1 MAARVMK
8 AVLVG
13 MWLTASL
20 ALSLFAAGWEELN
33 LGEAT
38 LSIAQDWEL
47 TDQRRDV
54 EAVYTGPDG
63 ESLRVFWWFPDEPLL
78 GYDDEI
84 SHQTRSF
91 PAGPALVVRSH
102 VAGRSVVKVAFDR
115 ENRDQERLLFLIESE
130 TATPE
135 ALEAA
140 LEPILHRLRFKGDPE
155 PVTQAPAPQQPVLQA
170 PPLSNVE
177 TWHHDVAG
185 NFSVRLSAGWRAY
198 GADQPD
204 LRRLTI
210 VAPDGNAVF
219 VVVVSNKAAVMDAY
233 ESQFYTDQVIPRQID
248 GESFDAT
255 AGLEGHAV
263 SFSARIYAVA
273 DMSLPYNRGQ
283 AWVFRGA
290 TAEPA
295 VMLAY
300 VHADDAAEDQRQILR
315 AIAESFLIG
324 PPPEG
329 ASTAAPPPVVA
340 PAQAD
345 LAPAAS
351 SPVTAPAFGFDL
363 AAEVSVPA
371 TATFETVLA
380 ALTPLYGGD
389 CAPVDPPGLPATAIL
404 TSLSMRPEAAAVC
417 AGQGHTIVALRL
429 PQDPRTGQA
438 GLLGMAY
445 LRSFL
450 AQREKPLVLV
460 DLAHGALIT
469 VTAADGAGIAVEVS
483 DLADLA
489 PADSRSDALSAED
502 AGLPAKTQ
510 IFSGAL
516 TAAWL
521 PHAVRGGNFD
531 DWARF
536 AGGMLSVDV
545 ATQPDFG
552 ATGLKSAEPM
562 VTLPSP
568 SDLQSLRLQ
577 FDFDTDT
584 TSNAVFALV
593 PSDALGKLDWD
604 VAEIWVAVEQKRD
617 AAPQLV
623 LAVQRQV
630 QARFNITDRGDL
642 AGLTLELRPDGMI
655 LLINAADRVLLEGR
669 MEARP
674 QAADLHLQVSA
685 TSPGHQVPAHLDL
698 RGITLEHVAFVQ
710 NDPAA
715 LLMESAQSIA
725 LFDGHVLGPHFAVHG
740 TPRGADFAEKL
751 RIAGGLH
758 VHSPQGDGLNGLGI
772 YAPQPVVW
780 LDRFGKGASARLRF
794 EFDPAETSGFRLA
807 LGSTFTYPDADPGF
821 PRFVLDWHKT
831 ADGTIKASRWID
843 RELDRLDATP
853 ASMPAVVE
861 LVLTPDGVQV
871 LAEGFP
877 DDILP
882 WNALREGQSFRLYAV
897 AKAETKA
904 DPVSMV
910 LHRITL
916 TRSPQTGSQ
925 LNPAPMPGVEPLPQ
939 VRHFPNPQAP
949 WEPYG
954 LAGLTFAEV
963 GRFDADG
970 AVIVD
975 VAAKYEGGRAG
986 VLSPSPVAVLDERID
1001 KTPYRLTLRF
1011 DPALTDGLEVMLSNQ
1026 KVADMWKGSEVV
1038 LSLVRQSGGREA
1050 GSYVLTL
1057 TKDYYAY
1064 WVRTISAQDM
1074 ARWDG
1079 TMLLDLAPDTLTI
1092 TMPDVVTH
1100 RGTSFVGI
1108 AKEAAFHM
1116 VVQSLSDTKYGAAR
1130 MALRQVDGEWIMP
1143 RMMSARERMVLI
1155 DSADFDAE
1163 DYLDLL
1169 GTGLSEDIQ

>member
-1 MAARVMK
+1 MAAQVMK
-8 AVLVG
+8 AALIG
-13 MWLTASL
+13 MWLTVGL
-20 ALSLFAAGWEELN
+20 ALPLLAAGWDELE
-33 LGEAT
+33 LGDAT

-84 SHQTRSF
+84 SHETGSF
-91 PAGPALVVRSH
+91 PAGPALVVRSKI
-102 VAGRSVVKVAFDR
+102 AGRSVVTVAFER
-115 ENRDQERLLFLIESE
+115 ENLDHERLLFVIESE

-135 ALEAA
+135 ALEAV
-140 LEPILHRLRFKGDPE
+140 LEPILQRLRFKGDPE
-155 PVTQAPAPQQPVLQA
+155 SAAQAPDPQQPDLQV
-170 PPLSNVE
+170 PPLSNAE
-177 TWHHDVAG
+177 TLHHDVAG
-185 NFSVRLSAGWRAY
+185 NFSVRLPEGWRAY
-198 GADQPD
+198 GADQPG
-204 LRRLTI
+204 LRRVSV

-219 VVVVSNKAAVMDAY
+219 VVVVSDSAAVMDAY
-233 ESQFYTDQVIPRQID
+233 ETQFYKDQVIPRQIE

-255 AGLEGHAV
+255 AGLAGHALI
-263 SFSARIYAVA
+263 FSARIYAVG
-273 DMSLPYNRGQ
+273 DISLPYNRGQ

-290 TAEPA
+290 AEPA

-300 VHADDAAEDQRQILR
+300 VHADDADEDQRQILR
-315 AIAESFLIG
+315 AIAESFVFG
-324 PPPEG
+324 PPPDG
-329 ASTAAPPPVVA
+329 ASTAAQPPVVA
-340 PAQAD
+340 PVQAD
-345 LAPAAS
+345 LDQATPSPDNAPASGVAS
-351 SPVTAPAFGFDL
+351 SG
-363 AAEVSVPA
+363 EVSVPA
-371 TATFETVLA
+371 TLTFEAVLA
-380 ALTPLYGGD
+380 ALAPLYGGD
-389 CAPVDPPGLPATAIL
+389 CAAVDLSGLPAAVVL

-417 AGQGHTIVALRL
+417 AGQGHTIIALRL
-429 PQDPRTGQA
+429 PQDPHTGQA

-445 LRSFL
+445 LRSHL
-450 AQREKPLVLV
+450 AQGKKPLVLV
-460 DLAHGALIT
+460 DLAHGALVM

-489 PADSRSDALSAED
+489 PANRTPDPLSTADAS
-502 AGLPAKTQ
+502 LPAKTQ
-510 IFSGAL
+510 LFSGAL

-545 ATQPDFG
+545 ATPPDFG
-552 ATGLKSAEPM
+552 TTGLKSAEPV

-568 SDLQSLRLQ
+568 GDLQSLQLQ

-584 TSNAVFALV
+584 TNNAVFALV
-593 PSDALGKLDWD
+593 PADQLGKLDWD

-642 AGLTLELRPDGMI
+642 AGLTLEVRPDGMI
-655 LLINAADRVLLEGR
+655 LLTNAADSILLEGR
-669 MEARP
+669 M
-674 QAADLHLQVSA
+674 AAQPLAAKLHLQVSA
-685 TSPGHQVPAHLDL
+685 TSPGGGEPAHLDL
-698 RGITLEHVAFVQ
+698 RGIALERVAFAQ

-715 LLMESAQSIA
+715 LLTEIAQTLT
-725 LFDGHVLGPHFAVHG
+725 LFDGNVLGPHFAIHG
-740 TPRGADFAEKL
+740 IPRGADFAGKL
-751 RIAGGLH
+751 RIASGLH
-758 VHSPQGDGLNGLGI
+758 VDSPQGDGLNGLGI

-780 LDRFGKGASARLRF
+780 LDSFGMGASARLRF
-794 EFDPAETSGFRLA
+794 EFDTTKTSGFQLA
-807 LGSTFTYPDADPGF
+807 LGSTFTYSDADAGF
-821 PRFVLDWHKT
+821 PRFVLDWHKM

-843 RELDRLDATP
+843 REVDRLDATP
-853 ASMPAVVE
+853 AAMPAVVE
-861 LVLTPDGVQV
+861 LVLTPNGVQV

-882 WNALREGQSFRLYAV
+882 WDALREGQSFRLYAV

-904 DPVSMV
+904 DPVSMA
-910 LHRITL
+910 LYRITL
-916 TRSPQTGSQ
+916 TRTPQTESP
-925 LNPAPMPGVEPLPQ
+925 LDPSPMPGVEPLPT
-939 VRHFPNPQAP
+939 VRHFPAPQAP
-949 WEPYG
+949 WEPYA
-954 LAGLTFAEV
+954 LAGLTFDEA
-963 GRFDADG
+963 GRFDAEG

-986 VLSPSPVAVLDERID
+986 VLSPSPVAVLDERIE

-1011 DPALTDGLEVMLSNQ
+1011 DPARTDGLEVMLSNS
-1026 KVADMWKGSEVV
+1026 KVADMWKGSEVM

-1064 WVRTISAQDM
+1064 WIRTIPAQDM

-1079 TMLLDLAPDTLTI
+1079 TMLLDLAPGTLTI
-1092 TMPDVVTH
+1092 TLPDIVTH

-1116 VVQSLSDTKYGAAR
+1116 VVQSLSDLKYGAAR
-1130 MALRQVDGEWIMP
+1130 MALRSITGQWVTPEAMTPVQRQVLLDP
-1143 RMMSARERMVLI
+1143 AL
-1155 DSADFDAE
+1155 FDP
-1163 DYLDLL
+1163 DTYLDALVDQLL
-1169 GTGLSEDIQ
+1169 EDGK